1 MKNQCP
7 VDIEKIYNDHIVKTN
22 EENYEER
29 YKDREHH
36 YHASG
41 AGTCSRKLYYES
53 IELAPTTNPANE
65 RSSRIMRLGTI
76 VHDDLQLAL
85 SDTTMYS
92 NTTSSNT
99 TYEESIYS
107 KEKDIKNIQKEKFV
121 FHIEGEV
128 SIDSLNVRG
137 FFDLVAVG
145 EISGEVHL
153 IDFKTMASY
162 SWSRKFGRKYYD
174 ANASIH
180 QELQMGTYGLA
191 LKEKFGRLDSM
202 WLYYYNKDNSRM
214 RAHQVPMQMLD
225 RAKAFW
231 TNVNEE
237 HKKGLPMFRE
247 KFSPVEDWNCNYCR
261 FLDHCNPPFF
271 KKK

>member
-1 MKNQCP
+1 MKNKCP
-7 VDIEKIYNDHIVKTN
+7 VDIEKIYNEHIVREN
-22 EENYEER
+22 EKNYKER
-29 YKDREHH
+29 YVGKENH

-53 IELAPTTNPANE
+53 VELAPTTNPANE

-85 SDTTMYS
+85 SDTTIYS
-92 NTTSSNT
+92 NTISSNT
-99 TYEESIYS
+99 NHS
-107 KEKDIKNIQKEKFV
+107 KEKDIYNIQKENFD
-121 FHIEGEV
+121 FLIEEE
-128 SIDSLNVRG
+128 IQIPSLNVRG
-137 FFDLVAVG
+137 FYDLVAVSKDDG
-145 EISGEVHL
+145 SVHL

-162 SWSRKFGRKYYD
+162 SWSMKFGRKYFD
-174 ANASIH
+174 ANASVH

-202 WLYYYNKDNSRM
+202 WLYYYNKDTSRM
-214 RAHQVPMQMLD
+214 RGHQVPMHMLD

-247 KFSPVEDWNCNYCR
+247 RFSPVEDWNCNYCR

-271 KKK
+271 KKKKGK

>member
-1 MKNQCP
+1 MKNKCP
-7 VDIEKIYNDHIVKTN
+7 VDIEKIYNDHIVREN
-22 EENYEER
+22 EKNYKER
-29 YKDREHH
+29 YVNRESH

-53 IELAPTTNPANE
+53 VELAPTTNPANE

-76 VHDDLQLAL
+76 VHDDLQKAL
-85 SDTTMYS
+85 SDTTIYS
-92 NTTSSNT
+92 NTISSNT
-99 TYEESIYS
+99 NYS
-107 KEKDIKNIQKEKFV
+107 KEKDIYNIQKENFD
-121 FHIEGEV
+121 FLIEEE
-128 SIDSLNVRG
+128 IQIPSLNVRG
-137 FFDLVAVG
+137 FYDLVAVSKDDG
-145 EISGEVHL
+145 SVHL

-162 SWSRKFGRKYYD
+162 SWSMKFGRKHFN
-174 ANASIH
+174 ANASVH

-202 WLYYYNKDNSRM
+202 WLYYYNKDTSRM
-214 RAHQVPMQMLD
+214 RGYQVPMHMLD